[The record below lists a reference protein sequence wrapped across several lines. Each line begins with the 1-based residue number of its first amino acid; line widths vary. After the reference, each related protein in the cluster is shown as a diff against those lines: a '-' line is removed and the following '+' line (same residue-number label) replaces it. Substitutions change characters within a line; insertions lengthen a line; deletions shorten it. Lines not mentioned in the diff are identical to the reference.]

1 MTKLREDITQTDFC
15 RYGIMTFFKNDT
27 IISRCL
33 RKYGEWAQAEIDFLD
48 LLIRPR
54 ATVVDVGAYIGTH
67 TLAFARKAGDAGRVY
82 SFEPHPFH
90 FELLQLN
97 VEQNGLSNVTLV
109 NQGVSDAAKDLA
121 MRATDADRTGNF
133 ASFSLVEF
141 DPGLDNRVPHRI
153 ITLTTIDQLGLDD
166 CSLIKIDAENM
177 ELPILEGARRT
188 LARVRPIIFA
198 ECNSLQYGWPLVEF
212 CRGTNYRSFLLNT
225 PAYNS
230 DNFRHNP
237 SNFLG
242 YGREAGLLLIP
253 PEQLNAV
260 CDQLKD
266 SYRLLVSIETID
278 DLALGLLKKPQYKQ
292 EILSTCKA
300 AKTLGT
306 TFWANETELRDLHEA
321 IRAGEIALSQKVA
334 EVVAAQAQIAGGRD
348 SLSASHERTV
358 RELAD
363 KIERIATE
371 RTQLTRT
378 YEDTLRVLDKERER
392 SIGLSAQYDETI
404 RQLRSSH
411 EETLRILTESLQ
423 KNSADLASTQ
433 ICQANLQNS
442 LGRSEQEVANLKV
455 DQERLTSEISSLVS
469 EQNRLTS
476 EASELVDKCQQLTTD
491 KMSLSA
497 QLSGNN
503 DVYHTLTENYQ
514 MKAAALDAILRSH
527 GWKVMT
533 AYYNVREGLIP
544 TGTARRRLATGV
556 ARICKKM
563 SSPAQSLQLTRN
575 KQLIAESGLFSH
587 AWYLRQYLDVA
598 NSGVDAIE
606 HYLRHGVSE
615 GRDPNR
621 YFDTDWYLQQ
631 NPDVAS
637 AGINPLVH
645 YIRNGAGEGRDPSPV
660 FNTKE
665 YSRNPLVAA
674 SGLNPLAYYLRFMV
688 DEVTDLPD
696 VVPPISANS
705 EASGFILDGSS
716 SHVAGSAAFETSGE
730 KSIQDGPRDT
740 SGINELWNT
749 YNASASDSTNVDMT
763 DENEPPVPSLAVQRG
778 SRIAQL
784 NLIPPEIVSVDDLD
798 MFDPTRSV
806 ELSLSAVVDASI
818 IIPVCGEL
826 KYTFECL
833 LSIALYTSDVKYEI
847 IVVDD
852 CSADHTPTTIPKI
865 ANLVYLRNETNLGFI
880 RSCNRAA
887 SKARGRYLIFLN
899 NDAQVTPGWLSAL
912 IQTFHLHDRVGAVG
926 PKILYPD
933 GRLQEAGAMVN
944 RDGTSTLI
952 GLFDDPQLPRFNSPR
967 EVAYCSGVCLVVEKE
982 VFLKLGG
989 FDESF
994 APAYCEDCDLSFR
1007 LRRIGLRVIYNPD
1020 SVIYHH
1026 LSVTSGKSF
1035 KTAALVRNQQK
1046 LVERWQRE
1054 IDEINDVKLIAFYLP
1069 QFHPTPENDQW
1080 WGKGFTEWTNVTK
1093 ARPNFLG
1100 HYQPHL
1106 PADLGFYD
1114 LRLPE
1119 VREQQAKLAKRY
1131 GIYGFCYY
1139 YYWFAGKRLLHQ
1151 PLERM
1156 LQTNNPD
1163 MPFCLAWANEN
1174 WTRKWDGQEQE
1185 ILIAQQHSGDDD
1197 RAVISDL
1204 IRYMRHPNYIRIN
1217 GKPLLVIYRPGLF
1230 PDIKTTTELW
1240 RDQCLKEGIG
1250 GVYLVLAESFE
1261 FALSLVHPGSLGFDA
1276 SVEFPPHGMSAP
1288 VAAPG
1293 KVINP
1298 EFSGILHDYRQ
1309 IVQDYL
1315 RLPIPG
1321 HVKFRSV
1328 MPRWDNTPRR
1338 QDDALMFVNASAR
1351 AYQTWLE
1358 AVMEITREQNF
1369 GDERLVFINAWN
1381 EWGEGNHLE
1390 PDRKYGHA
1398 FLEATRNAHDSWLV
1412 GRPAAS

>member
-1 MTKLREDITQTDFC
+1 MTKLREDIIQTDVC
-15 RYGIMTFFKNDT
+15 RYGILTFFKNDT

-33 RKYGEWAQAEIDFLD
+33 REYGEWAQTEIDFLD
-48 LLIRPR
+48 LLIRPG
-54 ATVVDVGAYIGTH
+54 AAVLDVGAYIGTH
-67 TLAFARKAGDAGRVY
+67 TLAFARKVGDAGRVY

-90 FELLQLN
+90 FELLRVN
-97 VEQNGLSNVTLV
+97 VEQNGLSNVTLF
-109 NQGVSDAAKDLA
+109 NQGVSDAAKGFAICVTGD
-121 MRATDADRTGNF
+121 DRTGNF
-133 ASFSLVEF
+133 ASFSLLES
-141 DPGLDNRVPHRI
+141 DSCPDSRLPHRAV
-153 ITLTTIDQLGLDD
+153 TLTTIDELDLD
-166 CSLIKIDAENM
+166 ACSLIKIDAENM
-177 ELPILEGARRT
+177 ELPVLEGARRT
-188 LARVRPIIFA
+188 LARLRPIIFA

-212 CRGTNYRSFLLNT
+212 CKQTSYRSFLLNT

-237 SNFLG
+237 TNFLG
-242 YGREAGLLLIP
+242 PGREASLLLVP
-253 PEQLNAV
+253 HERLNVV
-260 CDQLKD
+260 CDQLED
-266 SYRLLVSIETID
+266 SYRLLVPIETID

-292 EILSTCKA
+292 EILSTRKA
-300 AKTLGT
+300 ARILGT
-306 TFWANETELRDLHEA
+306 TFWANEPELRDLHEA
-321 IRAGEIALSQKVA
+321 IRAGENALSKKVA
-334 EVVAAQAQIAGGRD
+334 ELDAVQLHETQMAAQRD

-363 KIERIATE
+363 KIEKVAAERIE
-371 RTQLTRT
+371 LTRT
-378 YEDTLRVLDKERER
+378 YEDTLCALTKERER
-392 SIGLSAQYDETI
+392 STALTSQYEETT
-404 RQLRSSH
+404 RQLRNSH
-411 EETLRILTESLQ
+411 EETLRILTEALQ
-423 KNSADLASTQ
+423 TNSADLASSK
-433 ICQANLQNS
+433 ICQAQLQSS
-442 LGRSEQEVANLKV
+442 LDRSEQEVTELKL
-455 DQERLTSEISSLVS
+455 DRERLTSL
-469 EQNRLTS
+469 NT
-476 EASELVDKCQQLTTD
+476 QLGSKD
-491 KMSLSA
+491 DA
-497 QLSGNN
+497 
-503 DVYHTLTENYQ
+503 HRTLEESYRIKTA
-514 MKAAALDAILRSH
+514 MLDAIIQSH
-527 GWKVMT
+527 GWKAMSS
-533 AYYNVREGLIP
+533 YYRMREALLPSGS
-544 TGTARRRLATGV
+544 ARRSLATSALRVCKV
-556 ARICKKM
+556 A
-563 SSPAQSLQLTRN
+563 SSPVQFMQLVRD
-575 KQLIAESGLFSH
+575 KQLIGESGLFSR
-587 AWYLRQYLDVA
+587 AWYLGQYQDVS

-606 HYLRHGVSE
+606 HYLRRGASE

-621 YFDTDWYLQQ
+621 YFDSDWYLQQ

-645 YIRNGAGEGRDPSPV
+645 YIRKGAEEGRDPSPF
-660 FNTKE
+660 FNTKQ
-665 YSRNPLVAA
+665 YRQNPLVTA
-674 SGLNPLAYYLRFMV
+674 SGLNPLTYYLRSLMDEAV
-688 DEVTDLPD
+688 DCPD
-696 VVPPISANS
+696 VLPPIDAKIANS
-705 EASGFILDGSS
+705 EATGFVPDGSP
-716 SHVAGSAAFETSGE
+716 SHVEGSAVLETRAE
-730 KSIQDGPRDT
+730 NSIQDVAADT
-740 SGINELWNT
+740 SGVNELWNT
-749 YNASASDSTNVDMT
+749 YNVSASNPTNVDMT
-763 DENEPPVPSLAVQRG
+763 HEYEPPLPSLAVQRHH
-778 SRIAQL
+778 RVAQL
-784 NLIPPEIVSVDDLD
+784 NLTPPEIISIRDVETFDL
-798 MFDPTRSV
+798 TTSL
-806 ELSLSAVVDASI
+806 ELRRPSEVDASI

-826 KYTFECL
+826 KYTLECL
-833 LSIALYTSDVKYEI
+833 LSIARYTSDVSYEV

-852 CSADHTPTTIPKI
+852 CSADLTPTTLPKVE
-865 ANLVYLRNETNLGFI
+865 NLVYLRNETNLGFL
-880 RSCNRAA
+880 RSCNRGA
-887 SKARGRYLIFLN
+887 SKARGTYLIFLN

-912 IQTFHLHDRVGAVG
+912 IETFDLHDRVGAVG

-967 EVAYCSGVCLVVEKE
+967 EVVYCSGVCLLIEKD
-982 VFLKLGG
+982 VFLKLDG

-1007 LRRIGLRVIYNPD
+1007 LRRIGLRVIYKPD

-1035 KTAALVRNQQK
+1035 KNAALVQNQQK

-1119 VREQQAKLAKRY
+1119 AREQQARLAKRY

-1185 ILIAQQHSGDDD
+1185 ILIAQQHSENDD
-1197 RAVISDL
+1197 RAVMSDL
-1204 IRYMRHPNYIRIN
+1204 IRYLRHPNYIRIN

-1230 PDIKTTTELW
+1230 PNIKATTEMW
-1240 RDQCLKEGIG
+1240 RDQCLKEGVG
-1250 GVYLVLAESFE
+1250 EVYLVLAESFE

-1288 VAAPG
+1288 VAPQG

-1309 IVQDYL
+1309 IVEDYL

-1338 QDDALMFVNASAR
+1338 QNDPLMFVHASAR

-1358 AVMEITREQNF
+1358 AIMEITREQNF

-1398 FLEATRNAHDSWLV
+1398 FLEATRNARESWLV